1 MTGATGRFDG
11 RTGAALVVGG
21 SGAIGR
27 AVCERLAVLGSDVV
41 LTYAG
46 NEAAAEKTAA
56 TVREHGRTATVVRM
70 RMADEAEVRAAVTGA
85 GELHTLVVAA
95 SPVNSQVHV
104 SRLTSERYVDQ
115 LHADAGGTFHAI
127 SAALPALRA
136 SRGSVV
142 VVSSVANRRYVVRD
156 VLSTASK
163 AANEALVRAV
173 AAEEGRYG
181 VRANAVGVGI
191 LAEGMTEGL
200 VASGDIRDGDLDHAR
215 ARIPLGVLGTA
226 AAVADAVAFLAS
238 DEAAYVTGQW
248 LDVDGGYGVCGSRP
262 RSAVTRATGWSSMTW
277 WPASGMRT
285 TGMSGPRSG
294 GGQSADR

>member
-11 RTGAALVVGG
+11 RPGVAVVVGG

-27 AVCERLAVLGSDVV
+27 AVCERLAALGSDVV

-46 NEAAAEKTAA
+46 NRTEAEKTAA
-56 TVREHGRTATVVRM
+56 AVRELGRSASVVRM
-70 RMADEAEVRAAVTGA
+70 RLEDTDEVRAAVTVA
-85 GELHTLVVAA
+85 GWDGLHTLVLAA
-95 SPVNSQVHV
+95 SPVNSQVYV
-104 SRLTSERYVDQ
+104 SRLTGERYLDQ
-115 LHADAGGTFHAI
+115 LRADAGGTFDAI
-127 SAALPALRA
+127 SSALPALRV

-142 VVSSVANRRYVVRD
+142 VVSTVANRRYVVRD

-191 LAEGMTEGL
+191 LGEGMTEEL
-200 VASGDIRDGDLDHAR
+200 VASGDIRPGDLDHAR
-215 ARIPLGVLGTA
+215 VRIPLGVLGTA
-226 AAVADAVAFLAS
+226 ASVANAVAFLAS

-248 LDVDGGYGVCGSRP
+248 LDVDGGYSV
-262 RSAVTRATGWSSMTW
+262 
-277 WPASGMRT
+277 
-285 TGMSGPRSG
+285 
-294 GGQSADR
+294 